1 MYLFIK
7 FMGLQI
13 MRSCFE
19 VAMNGVH
26 IKLIKSSIC
35 SEYEN
40 KGKMSEE
47 MLSSTYHTF
56 VLALIVSD
64 SIRNFMND
72 ET

>member
-1 MYLFIK
+1 
-7 FMGLQI
+7 
-13 MRSCFE
+13 
-19 VAMNGVH
+19 MNGVH
-26 IKLIKSSIC
+26 IKLIKSCIC

-72 ET
+72 ETWY